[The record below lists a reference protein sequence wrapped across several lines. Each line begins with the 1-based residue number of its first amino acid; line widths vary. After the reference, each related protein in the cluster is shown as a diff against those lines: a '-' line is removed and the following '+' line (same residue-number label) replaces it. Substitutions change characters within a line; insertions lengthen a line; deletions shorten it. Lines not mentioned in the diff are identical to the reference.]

1 MKDASCS
8 AGLARQPPTDH
19 KTVPGKLGASE
30 ECMPPTNT
38 SISQARAF
46 APGGVGN
53 IGVGFDLLGH
63 SIAGVRDVALVR
75 RIDEPSVRIRAIRGD
90 GTLAKRAGID
100 TLPLAA
106 VRNTA
111 GQALIALRE
120 GLGLAHGFELELE
133 KGIPLGSGLG
143 GSAAS
148 CVAALVAAN
157 ALLDAPLPRAALYPF
172 ALDGESVS
180 SGSRHGDNVAPML
193 LGGVV
198 MATPTRMISLPVPHW
213 LHAVVVHPDQ
223 VLETRRA
230 RAVLAEPYPL
240 STVVEQSAYLALFL
254 TGLQRGDADLIRA
267 GLHDLLAEPRRAP
280 LIPGFAQVKSA
291 ALDHGA
297 LGASISGGGP
307 SVFAW
312 FASKAAAEAAAPAMR
327 QAFADAGFDA
337 RAYVTPVAGPRA
349 DIIETM

>member
-1 MKDASCS
+1 VVRIVSIRGYS
-8 AGLARQPPTDH
+8 AGAD
-19 KTVPGKLGASE
+19 S
-30 ECMPPTNT
+30 
-38 SISQARAF
+38 
-46 APGGVGN
+46 
-53 IGVGFDLLGH
+53 
-63 SIAGVRDVALVR
+63 
-75 RIDEPSVRIRAIRGD
+75 
-90 GTLAKRAGID
+90 
-100 TLPLAA
+100 LPLEAA
-106 VRNTA
+106 SNTA
-111 GQALIALRE
+111 GQALIALRDH
-120 GLGLAHGFELELE
+120 LGLAHGFELELE

-157 ALLDAPLPRAALYPF
+157 AVLDMPLSREALYPF

-198 MATPTRMISLPVPHW
+198 MATATRMIPLSAPDW

-230 RAVLAEPYPL
+230 RAVLADPYPL
-240 STVVEQSAYLALFL
+240 PLIVKQSAHLALFL
-254 TGLQRGDADLIRA
+254 TGLQRSDAGMIREGLADL
-267 GLHDLLAEPRRAP
+267 LVEPRRAP
-280 LIPGFAQVKSA
+280 LIPGFAQVKGA

-312 FASKAAAEAAAPAMR
+312 FGSKTDAEKAAPVMR
-327 QAFADAGFDA
+327 AAFAAAGFDS
-337 RAYVTPVAGPRA
+337 RAYVSPVAGPRA
-349 DIIETM
+349 ELIAGDA

>member
-1 MKDASCS
+1 MHGLNTAS
-8 AGLARQPPTDH
+8 
-19 KTVPGKLGASE
+19 
-30 ECMPPTNT
+30 
-38 SISQARAF
+38 AF

-63 SIAGVRDVALVR
+63 SIEGVRDVVRVR
-75 RIDEPSVRIRAIRGD
+75 RIEEPTVRILVIGGK
-90 GTLAKRAGID
+90 GTGAD
-100 TLPLAA
+100 TLPLDAE
-106 VRNTA
+106 RNTA
-111 GQALIALRE
+111 GQALVALRE
-120 GLGLAHGFELELE
+120 GLGVAHGFELELE

-157 ALLDAPLPRAALYPF
+157 ALLDAPLAREALYPF

-180 SGSRHGDNVAPML
+180 SGSRQGDNVAPML

-198 MATPTRMISLPVPHW
+198 LATATRMIPLAVPDW

-230 RAVLAEPYPL
+230 RAVLADPYPL
-240 STVVEQSAYLALFL
+240 PVVVAHSAHLALFL
-254 TGLQRGDADLIRA
+254 TGLQRGDAGMIRD
-267 GLHDLLAEPRRAP
+267 GLHDVLVEPRRAP
-280 LIPGFAQVKSA
+280 LTPGFVQVKSA

-297 LGASISGGGP
+297 LGASMSGGGP

-312 FASKAAAEAAAPAMR
+312 FATKAEADAAAPAMR
-327 QAFADAGFDA
+327 SAFVDAGFDA
-337 RAYVTPVAGPRA
+337 RAYVSPVNGPRA
-349 DIIETM
+349 ELL

>member
-1 MKDASCS
+1 MHGLNTAS
-8 AGLARQPPTDH
+8 
-19 KTVPGKLGASE
+19 
-30 ECMPPTNT
+30 
-38 SISQARAF
+38 AF

-63 SIAGVRDVALVR
+63 SIEGVRDVVRVR
-75 RIDEPSVRIRAIRGD
+75 RIEEPTVRILVIGGK
-90 GTLAKRAGID
+90 GTGAD
-100 TLPLAA
+100 TLPLDAE
-106 VRNTA
+106 RNTA
-111 GQALIALRE
+111 GQALVALRE
-120 GLGLAHGFELELE
+120 GLGVAHGFELELE

-157 ALLDAPLPRAALYPF
+157 ALLDAPLAREALYPF

-180 SGSRHGDNVAPML
+180 SGSRQGDNVAPML

-198 MATPTRMISLPVPHW
+198 LATATRMIPLAVPDW

-230 RAVLAEPYPL
+230 RAVLADPYPL
-240 STVVEQSAYLALFL
+240 PVVVAHSAHLALFL
-254 TGLQRGDADLIRA
+254 TGLQRGDAGMIRD
-267 GLHDLLAEPRRAP
+267 GLHDVLVEPRRAP
-280 LIPGFAQVKSA
+280 LIPGFVQVKSA

-297 LGASISGGGP
+297 LGASMSGGGP

-312 FASKAAAEAAAPAMR
+312 FASKAEADAAAPAMR
-327 QAFADAGFDA
+327 SAFVDAGFDA
-337 RAYVTPVAGPRA
+337 RAYVSPVNGPRA
-349 DIIETM
+349 ELL

>member
-1 MKDASCS
+1 MS
-8 AGLARQPPTDH
+8 ADIEPR
-19 KTVPGKLGASE
+19 
-30 ECMPPTNT
+30 
-38 SISQARAF
+38 QARAF
-46 APGGVGN
+46 APGSVGN

-63 SIAGVRDVALVR
+63 SIDGVRDVARVR
-75 RIDEPSVRIRAIRGD
+75 RIDEPLVRIKAIRGD
-90 GTLAKRAGID
+90 VAGAGS
-100 TLPLAA
+100 LPLDAA
-106 VRNTA
+106 RNTA
-111 GQALIALRE
+111 GQALIGLRNA
-120 GLGLAHGFELELE
+120 LGLRYGFELELE

-157 ALLDAPLPRAALYPF
+157 ALLDEPLSRDHLYGF

-198 MATPTRMISLPVPHW
+198 MATATRMIPLDVPAW

-240 STVVEQSAYLALFL
+240 PLVVEQSAHLALFL
-254 TGLQRGDADLIRA
+254 TGLQRGDAGLLRE
-267 GLHDLLAEPRRAP
+267 GLHDLLVEPRRAP
-280 LIPGFAQVKSA
+280 LIPGFAEAKQA
-291 ALDHGA
+291 ALDRGA
-297 LGASISGGGP
+297 LGASISGAGP
-307 SVFAW
+307 STFAW
-312 FASKAAAEAAAPAMR
+312 FASKAEAQAAAPAMEA
-327 QAFADAGFDA
+327 AFARAGYGS

-349 DIIETM
+349 EVIDA